1 MRSVNTRNTKSLSP
15 KQNDAIREALQKI
28 VAEHEGNMSAVAR
41 LLGVSRPYVYE
52 LVEGTRGA
60 GITIVEG
67 TRGAG
72 ITIAEAIA
80 KHSGVSVL
88 ELLGIAEP
96 DDPDGEGTAWSRLP
110 GWDLASDAVIAEHAY
125 LEPYVRRVGRLRG
138 ARPPVVSTDFVLR
151 QALSFYESTP
161 LSDRARIARD
171 ATEREIAKHVKDSE
185 RREKKRR
192 ATPANDTPELPTK
205 LK

>member
-52 LVEGTRGA
+52 L
-60 GITIVEG
+60 VEG